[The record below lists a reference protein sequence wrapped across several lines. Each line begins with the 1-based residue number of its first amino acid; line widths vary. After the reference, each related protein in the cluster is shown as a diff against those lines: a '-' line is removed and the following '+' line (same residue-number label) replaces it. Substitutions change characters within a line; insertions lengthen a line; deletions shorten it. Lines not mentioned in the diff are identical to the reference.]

1 MVSLVRTLSLG
12 SLDGDDDDEPWPLVV
27 GAALFDIVLIL
38 AESLLVAAVSAC
50 RCRKR
55 ELGRERVQH

>member
-12 SLDGDDDDEPWPLVV
+12 SLDDDDDDEPWPLVV

-38 AESLLVAAVSAC
+38 AESLLVAAGST
-50 RCRKR
+50 
-55 ELGRERVQH
+55 